1 MKKTRCAIYT
11 RKSSEDGLEQEFNS
25 LHAQR
30 DACGAYIASQKHEGW
45 VLLPDAYDD
54 GGLSGGSLDRP
65 ALQRL
70 LQDVR
75 EGRVDQIVVYKIDR
89 LTRSLAD
96 FAKIVDVLH
105 DAGASFVSVTQSFNT
120 ATSMGRLTL
129 NMLLSFAQ
137 FEREV
142 TAERIRDKIA
152 ASKRKGLWMGG
163 QVPMG
168 YDPDGRTLRVNYA
181 EANTIRTLY
190 DLYERLGTVRAVKD
204 EADRLGLRSRRR
216 TSTSGRVSGGKSFD
230 RGHIHHI
237 LTNPVYAGRIRHRE
251 KVFEGAHPA
260 IVEPARWDTVQEQL
274 QAGAAR
280 GRRPSRATRKSLL
293 CGKLF
298 EGTGD
303 RLTPSHSK
311 TRSGV
316 RLRYYISH
324 RLVTQSGETHPDGWR
339 LAAEDLEAKVG
350 KLVQIMLAEH
360 GFAANLVRGSSAD
373 AIGRHAATLAAYAT
387 DADPSMLLGLVGRID
402 IVPGQLDLRL
412 DTGTMAELLEID
424 PEDLDQTNLS
434 RSFPFHLRKRGV
446 ETKIILNDASSG
458 TDGTLIRNI
467 AKAHSWFERIKAGE
481 TVSEIA
487 ASEDISKRRIQQL
500 VGLTFLAP
508 DIIRDVLEGRQ
519 PLGFTSEWCLRHD
532 LPSDWTEQRQLLA
545 TL

>member
-1 MKKTRCAIYT
+1 MKKIRCAVYT

-30 DACGAYIASQKHEGW
+30 DACSAYIASQKHEGW
-45 VLLPDAYDD
+45 VMLPDAFDD
-54 GGLSGGSLDRP
+54 GGLSGGSLERP

-70 LQDVR
+70 MEHVR

-96 FAKIVDVLH
+96 FAKIVDVL
-105 DAGASFVSVTQSFNT
+105 DEAGASFVSVTQSFNT

-168 YDPDGRTLRVNYA
+168 YDPDGRTLKINQA
-181 EANTIRTLY
+181 EAATIRTLY
-190 DLYERLGTVRAVKD
+190 DLYERLGTVRAVKE
-204 EADRLGLRSRRR
+204 EANRLGLRSRRR
-216 TSTSGRVSGGKSFD
+216 KTTSGQVTGGTPFD

-237 LTNPVYAGRIRHRE
+237 LTNPIYAGRIRHRD
-251 KVFEGAHPA
+251 KVFDGAHPA
-260 IVEPARWDTVQEQL
+260 IIEPDRWDKVQAQL

-280 GRRPSRATRKSLL
+280 SRRSSTARRKSLL

-298 EGTGD
+298 DETGD

-311 TRSGV
+311 TRKGV

-324 RLVTQSGETHPDGWR
+324 RLVAQAGEAHSDAWR
-339 LAAEDLEAKVG
+339 LPAEEFETKVG
-350 KLVQIMLAEH
+350 KLVQMMLAKH
-360 GFAANLVRGSSAD
+360 GFAAKLVRGASAD
-373 AIGRHAATLAAYAT
+373 VIGRHAATLAAHAA
-387 DADPSMLLGLVGRID
+387 DADPATLLGLVGRID
-402 IVPGQLDLRL
+402 IMPGQLELRL
-412 DTGTMAELLEID
+412 GAGTLAELLGID
-424 PEDLDQTNLS
+424 PDDLDQTRLD
-434 RSFPFHLRKRGV
+434 RSFPFQLRKRGV
-446 ETKIILNDASSG
+446 ETKIILDDAPSG
-458 TDGTLIRNI
+458 TDDTLIRNI
-467 AKAHSWFERIKAGE
+467 AKAHAWFERIKAGE
-481 TVSEIA
+481 TVTEIA
-487 ASEDISKRRIQQL
+487 KREGTSKRRVQQL
-500 VGLTFLAP
+500 AGLSFLAP
-508 DIIRDVLEGRQ
+508 DIIRDALEGRQ
-519 PLGFTSEWCLRHD
+519 PIGFTSEWCLRHD
-532 LPSDWTEQRQLLA
+532 LPSDWTQQRQLLA